1 MNPFIQKN
9 LEEIKKSALVL
20 DIETASFK
28 DGREVNI
35 RTDFDDYIK
44 NAKVKWFG
52 AYSYRDNKTYLL
64 NPQKDSSLILQ
75 LLREHNIFI
84 GFNCDEFDLPI
95 LVNNGFIDIDRKYLS
110 VDCKVVLGTIK
121 ERTRDGYSYKNRAEL
136 MNVKLKNNHL
146 RGMAESFNLE
156 TQKGN
161 IDYKIFFQN
170 QWSEEE
176 TEEIKRYLEGDIL
189 ATKQLFDKLWDFWF
203 PFTEFLD
210 ENSIYN
216 LSWIR
221 SSIASLTYK
230 AACHVYG
237 VTPTYS
243 EIKSS
248 KEEMGGRVIEPKY
261 EEMKGVWYVDFASLY
276 PHIFSMFNL
285 FSEVNPELYPDAW
298 HGNEMFEVKG
308 YYDISSWNLLSKE
321 VSKRLEERIKLKE
334 TDKNNPMAYALKIFC
349 NCFSDDTSVVM
360 ADGTIKKI
368 QDCNVGERVYSINPK
383 TLMLEKKEIIKTF
396 KYNYNGDMHHYTGH
410 YFDFNVTPNHKF
422 LLQHKKNK
430 KDVSFYESYE
440 IESQHK
446 LPIHK
451 HTKKIYKNKIDILD
465 YLSKENYK
473 YSIDLNNI
481 HGRTW
486 LCKYGLKNVQKKYNC
501 NDRNFIY
508 EYSDISF
515 KLSAILNNK
524 YTTVYLKSNVQPQSD
539 KIPHKFDNKA
549 LSYIIGIYLAEG
561 STSHLQPRHYNNRN
575 YRGNTYSINI
585 AQDKE
590 INPLV
595 YKKITDALDLCN
607 LKYSAGKHCIKISG
621 KVFYDFIIEN
631 FGNLKN
637 KHIKKERLWN
647 ELNLK
652 KVFEGL
658 IDGDGT
664 KKSNLFTTKYNCLRN
679 DFINLCVN
687 LGYTFT
693 IKNDGCWR
701 IIYNNSANSF
711 RKVNRTINK
720 YNGNV
725 YCLEIKDNHTLLAG
739 RNGKFNWSGNSL
751 YGVARSALFERV
763 HTPNCGW
770 DCCWIGQ
777 QIHKFTEEKMTEF
790 GFETILG
797 DTDSI
802 FIKATNE
809 KYNTKEYVKTCLEY
823 IVKQIKDN
831 APFPVKTFNIKIEDY
846 LDYIM
851 CPFSEQPIQ
860 DENGNNIKKGNRLVK
875 VRKGRKKNYLYIC
888 GDKIKLVGLP
898 IMKDNS
904 SPLSM
909 KIYEEVLKPL
919 ILKNKS
925 AKFDKE
931 FIQKN
936 INEYLAKE
944 EVMELMAR
952 EYKVNKASSYKLDS
966 QIQAQISAN
975 YFSGESG
982 TIKLIKNNK
991 IGKVGKGQLY
1001 CTIKEALS
1009 NSLTADDLDLEKVY
1023 NELEPFIKHKA
1034 T

>member
-1 MNPFIQKN
+1 MNPFIEKN

-52 AYSYRDNKTYLL
+52 AYSYQDNKTYLL

-121 ERTRDGYSYKNRAEL
+121 ERTKDGYSYKNRAEL

-146 RGMAESFNLE
+146 RGIAESFNLE

-189 ATKQLFDKLWDFWF
+189 ATKQLFDRLWDFWF

-298 HGNEMFEVKG
+298 HGNDMFEVKG

-334 TDKNNPMAYALKIFC
+334 TDKTNPMIYALKIF
-349 NCFSDDTSVVM
+349 
-360 ADGTIKKI
+360 
-368 QDCNVGERVYSINPK
+368 
-383 TLMLEKKEIIKTF
+383 L
-396 KYNYNGDMHHYTGH
+396 
-410 YFDFNVTPNHKF
+410 
-422 LLQHKKNK
+422 
-430 KDVSFYESYE
+430 
-440 IESQHK
+440 
-446 LPIHK
+446 
-451 HTKKIYKNKIDILD
+451 
-465 YLSKENYK
+465 
-473 YSIDLNNI
+473 
-481 HGRTW
+481 
-486 LCKYGLKNVQKKYNC
+486 
-501 NDRNFIY
+501 
-508 EYSDISF
+508 
-515 KLSAILNNK
+515 
-524 YTTVYLKSNVQPQSD
+524 
-539 KIPHKFDNKA
+539 
-549 LSYIIGIYLAEG
+549 
-561 STSHLQPRHYNNRN
+561 
-575 YRGNTYSINI
+575 
-585 AQDKE
+585 
-590 INPLV
+590 
-595 YKKITDALDLCN
+595 
-607 LKYSAGKHCIKISG
+607 
-621 KVFYDFIIEN
+621 
-631 FGNLKN
+631 
-637 KHIKKERLWN
+637 
-647 ELNLK
+647 
-652 KVFEGL
+652 
-658 IDGDGT
+658 
-664 KKSNLFTTKYNCLRN
+664 
-679 DFINLCVN
+679 
-687 LGYTFT
+687 
-693 IKNDGCWR
+693 
-701 IIYNNSANSF
+701 
-711 RKVNRTINK
+711 
-720 YNGNV
+720 
-725 YCLEIKDNHTLLAG
+725 
-739 RNGKFNWSGNSL
+739 NSL
-751 YGVARSALFERV
+751 YGCARSPIFERV

-770 DCCWIGQ
+770 DCCWLGQ
-777 QIHKFTEEKMTEF
+777 QIHNFTEDKMTEF
-790 GFETILG
+790 GFETIAG
-797 DTDSI
+797 DSDSL
-802 FIKATNE
+802 FVKATDD
-809 KYNTKEYVKTCLEY
+809 KYNTREYVKTCLEY

-831 APFPVKTFNIKIEDY
+831 VPFPVKTFKIDIEDY

-851 CPFSEQPIQ
+851 WPFSEQPIQ

-898 IMKDNS
+898 IMKDNATS
-904 SPLSM
+904 LSIT
-909 KIYEEVLKPL
+909 IYEEVLKPL

-952 EYKVNKASSYKLDS
+952 EYKVNKASSYKLYS

-1001 CTIKEALS
+1001 CTIQEALS